1 MGSVPNSPPILSGFA
16 LTTPAKR
23 SLVRHDA
30 KATGLSVL
38 SPTLPGSLSPP
49 PGDGTGSARRPTLSR
64 ACTAA
69 ESPEPRPL
77 TPPTESRLR
86 CGHANPASPS
96 VTLRGSDDRGA
107 EEQAAISEEP
117 LSLTSRPSWNF
128 LAKSLWGKDVT
139 EAELVAFTVG
149 RHNGRVG
156 RTFSAYM
163 RRLALVMM

>member
-1 MGSVPNSPPILSGFA
+1 MGLSPIPLLFSQVLLSPLPPNAPWSATMRRPSVCPSSA
-16 LTTPAKR
+16 LR
-23 SLVRHDA
+23 SLAH
-30 KATGLSVL
+30 
-38 SPTLPGSLSPP
+38 SPP

-77 TPPTESRLR
+77 TLPTESRLR

-107 EEQAAISEEP
+107 EEQAANSEEP

>member
-1 MGSVPNSPPILSGFA
+1 MW
-16 LTTPAKR
+16 
-23 SLVRHDA
+23 
-30 KATGLSVL
+30 VL
-38 SPTLPGSLSPP
+38 SPISLLFSQVLLSPLPPNAPWSATMQRPPVCPSSALHSLAHSPP

-107 EEQAAISEEP
+107 EEQAANSEEP
-117 LSLTSRPSWNF
+117 L
-128 LAKSLWGKDVT
+128 ADVT
-139 EAELVAFTVG
+139 SELELSGKIAVG
-149 RHNGRVG
+149 RGRDEG
-156 RTFSAYM
+156 TT
-163 RRLALVMM
+163 RRLHSWSS